1 MIQENIRFIR
11 KSLTW
16 KRFWNAVKAY
26 SGYFLSKL
34 LKKPFAWG
42 YPPILMIEPTNICN
56 LHCPMCPSGNGTLKR
71 EKGYME
77 FSLFQKIIDEIAP
90 YSLMVILWNQG
101 EPFLNKDFVKMVKY
115 ASDAKLFTLVSTNAN
130 TDLNGQQIV
139 NSGLDSL
146 IVSADGTTQE
156 VYNKYRRNGKLEK
169 VIENVKNIV
178 AVKKKLKS
186 RSPLIRWQFIVM
198 KHNEH
203 QIEAMKKLGSSLEVD
218 NLELKSAQVYSKE
231 DIQNFLPQNPKYRR
245 YKVSGEAF
253 ELKYGIKNRCRRI
266 WTQPVINWNGEAA
279 VCCFDKDIDFKIGNV
294 NEKSVLQVWQ
304 SKAYQNFRSKILKN
318 RAAIAMC
325 RNCGEGVKLKIK
337 EKKVK

>member
-1 MIQENIRFIR
+1 MIQQNIRFIR
-11 KSLTW
+11 KALTW

-26 SGYFLSKL
+26 SGYFLSNL
-34 LKKPFAWG
+34 LKKPITWG
-42 YPPILMIEPTNICN
+42 YPPIVMIEPTDICN
-56 LHCPMCPSGNGTLKR
+56 LRCPMCPSGNGSLKR
-71 EKGYME
+71 EKGFME
-77 FSLFQKIIDEIAP
+77 LPLFQKIIDEIAP

-101 EPFLNKDFVKMVKY
+101 EPFLNRDFVKMVNY
-115 ASDAKLFTLVSTNAN
+115 ASEAKLFTLVSTNAN
-130 TDLNGQQIV
+130 TNLEAEQIV

-156 VYNKYRRNGKLEK
+156 VYNKYRRNGNLEK

-178 AVKKKLKS
+178 AAKKKLQSKS
-186 RSPLIRWQFIVM
+186 PIIRWQFIVM

-203 QIEAMKKLGSSLEVD
+203 QIEAMKKLGTSLEVD

-231 DIQNFLPQNPKYRR
+231 DIQNFLPRNPKYRR
-245 YKVSGEAF
+245 YKITGEDF

-279 VCCFDKDIDFKIGNV
+279 VCCFDKDIDYKIGNMQH
-294 NEKSVLQVWQ
+294 KSVKEIWQ
-304 SKAYQNFRSKILKN
+304 GEAYQRFRCQILKN
-318 RAAIAMC
+318 RATIDMC
-325 RNCGEGVKLKIK
+325 RNCGEGVKLKLK